1 MIPARRT
8 ACGLCLGFLLVSP
21 TVLTQKSYQ
30 QELAVWRQQ
39 REKNLQTDNSWL
51 TVAGLFFLQR
61 GTSTFG
67 SGPANDLVLPAGAPV
82 DAGVLEFDGRRVRLR
97 AKQPLMINGVAMA
110 AAELRPGEGQR
121 PADQVTM
128 GSVSFFV
135 MRSGDRVAIRVR
147 DLNSARRT
155 AFTRLKWY
163 APNEAYSVRARFE
176 PYRAPRKVRVPN
188 ILGDLDPFDAT
199 GLLAFTIGGQALKL
213 EAYEL
218 DGATNRVFFIVFKDL
233 TSGRETYPAARFL
246 NADLPKANGETVLD
260 FNRAYN
266 PPCAYNPYTTC
277 PLPTPQNRLP
287 VRVEAG
293 ELIYQ

>member
-1 MIPARRT
+1 MSFARR
-8 ACGLCLGFLLVSP
+8 AASVIVAGFLLASP
-21 TVLTQKSYQ
+21 SVLAQKNYQ
-30 QELAVWRQQ
+30 QELAAWRQQ
-39 REKNLQTDNSWL
+39 REKNLQADDSWL
-51 TVAGLFFLQR
+51 TIAGLFFLQR

-67 SGPANDLVLPAGAPV
+67 SGPANDLVLPSGAPV
-82 DAGVLEFDGRRVRLR
+82 DAGVLDFDGRRVRLR
-97 AKQPLMINGVAMA
+97 AKQPLMVNGVATT
-110 AAELRPGEGQR
+110 AAELRPWEALR
-121 PADQVTM
+121 PADLVTL

-135 MRSGDRVAIRVR
+135 MLSGDRVAIRLR

-163 APNEAYSVRARFE
+163 APDEAYRVRARFE
-176 PYRAPRKVRVPN
+176 PYRVPRKVKVPN

-199 GLLAFTIGGQALKL
+199 GLLAFTIGAQSLKL

-233 TSGRETYPAARFL
+233 TSGQETYPAARFL
-246 NADLPKANGETVLD
+246 NADLPNANGETVLD

-287 VRVEAG
+287 IRIEAG
-293 ELIYQ
+293 ELTYQ